1 MMEKKHKSGFVNI
14 VGNPNVGKSTLMN
27 RLVGER
33 ISIITSKA
41 QTTRHRIM
49 GIVNTDDMQIVYSDT
64 PGVLS
69 PHYKLQESMLNFSQ
83 SALSDADILL
93 YVTDVVETPDK
104 NPEFLERVSKETI
117 PVILLI
123 NKIDL
128 LQDQSQLEDLVEKWK
143 NRLPNAE
150 VIPVSAQHKFNL
162 DYLMRRIKEL
172 LPPSPPFFEKDALT
186 DKPARFFVTEII
198 REKILQIYDKE
209 ITSLEELLLFYKNMA
224 EKGNISLLELSRMQ
238 ALLLSL
244 KKEKNDAVNELVSK
258 RGNLKMLLNLPE
270 IEILLDET
278 MLSRLDLSS
287 LSLADLDSLLPSR
300 PDQRLAFSIL
310 EASKANLKLQRSLSA
325 PEFAIQG
332 IYDRAGN
339 FINNYFAVGLSFSVP
354 IFNRNQGNIK
364 SAKLEIEKSL
374 KEKEYTEN
382 KANSLCRRNYF
393 LQKSLHP
400 HDLSSPIFH
409 ESLYQSADDDLEKNF
424 NRLLEGVNENF
435 RKRNISMLEFV
446 DYYESYK
453 ETSLQLYETRKDVF
467 LAMENLNTVVGRN
480 IFNY

>member
-1 MMEKKHKSGFVNI
+1 MKEAEELFRTHNLLLVAEYYNVDMAQAQVVQAKLFDNPVITLEQNI
-14 VGNPNVGKSTLMN
+14 YN
-27 RLVGER
+27 RLNGKYFDLGKEGESGVQIEQAINLAGQRNKR
-33 ISIITSKA
+33 IRLEKIN
-41 QTTRHRIM
+41 H
-49 GIVNTDDMQIVYSDT
+49 
-64 PGVLS
+64 
-69 PHYKLQESMLNFSQ
+69 Q
-83 SALSDADILL
+83 SALLQFEEVARTLNSEL
-93 YVTDVVETPDK
+93 
-104 NPEFLERVSKETI
+104 KETC
-117 PVILLI
+117 
-123 NKIDL
+123 
-128 LQDQSQLEDLVEKWK
+128 VEMY
-143 NRLPNAE
+143 
-150 VIPVSAQHKFNL
+150 F
-162 DYLMRRIKEL
+162 
-172 LPPSPPFFEKDALT
+172 LT
-186 DKPARFFVTEII
+186 KSV
-198 REKILQIYDKE
+198 QIYDKE

-244 KKEKNDAVNELVSK
+244 RKEKNDAVNELVSK
-258 RGNLKMLLNLPE
+258 KGNLKMLLNLPVTQE

-278 MLSRLDLSS
+278 MLSRLELSG

-300 PDQRLAFSIL
+300 PDQRLAFSML
-310 EASKANLKLQRSLSA
+310 EASKANLKLQRSLAA

-382 KANSLCRRNYF
+382 RANS
-393 LQKSLHP
+393 
-400 HDLSSPIFH
+400 
-409 ESLYQSADDDLEKNF
+409 ELYVAYSRLEKAMELYKSADDDLEKNF
-424 NRLLEGVNENF
+424 NRLIEGVNENF

>member
-1 MMEKKHKSGFVNI
+1 MKEAEELFRTRNLLLVAEYYNVDMAQAQVVQAKLFDNPVITLEQNI
-14 VGNPNVGKSTLMN
+14 YN
-27 RLVGER
+27 RLNGKYFDLGKEGESGVQIEQAINLAGQRNKR
-33 ISIITSKA
+33 IRLEKIN
-41 QTTRHRIM
+41 H
-49 GIVNTDDMQIVYSDT
+49 
-64 PGVLS
+64 
-69 PHYKLQESMLNFSQ
+69 Q
-83 SALSDADILL
+83 SALLQFEEVARTLNSEL
-93 YVTDVVETPDK
+93 
-104 NPEFLERVSKETI
+104 KETC
-117 PVILLI
+117 
-123 NKIDL
+123 
-128 LQDQSQLEDLVEKWK
+128 VEMY
-143 NRLPNAE
+143 
-150 VIPVSAQHKFNL
+150 F
-162 DYLMRRIKEL
+162 
-172 LPPSPPFFEKDALT
+172 LT
-186 DKPARFFVTEII
+186 KSV
-198 REKILQIYDKE
+198 QIYDKE

-244 KKEKNDAVNELVSK
+244 RKEKNDAVNELVSK
-258 RGNLKMLLNLPE
+258 KGNLKMLLNLPVTQE

-278 MLSRLDLSS
+278 MLSRLDLSG

-300 PDQRLAFSIL
+300 PDQRLAFSML
-310 EASKANLKLQRSLSA
+310 EASKANLKLQRSLAA

-382 KANSLCRRNYF
+382 RANSELYVAYSR
-393 LQKSLHP
+393 LEKAM
-400 HDLSSPIFH
+400 
-409 ESLYQSADDDLEKNF
+409 ELYQSADDDLEKNF
-424 NRLLEGVNENF
+424 NRLIEGVNENF

>member
-1 MMEKKHKSGFVNI
+1 MEQNI
-14 VGNPNVGKSTLMN
+14 YN
-27 RLVGER
+27 RLNGKYFDLGKEGESGVQIEQAINLAGQRNKR
-33 ISIITSKA
+33 IRLEKIN
-41 QTTRHRIM
+41 H
-49 GIVNTDDMQIVYSDT
+49 
-64 PGVLS
+64 
-69 PHYKLQESMLNFSQ
+69 Q
-83 SALSDADILL
+83 SALLQFEEVARTLNSEL
-93 YVTDVVETPDK
+93 
-104 NPEFLERVSKETI
+104 KETC
-117 PVILLI
+117 
-123 NKIDL
+123 
-128 LQDQSQLEDLVEKWK
+128 VEMY
-143 NRLPNAE
+143 
-150 VIPVSAQHKFNL
+150 F
-162 DYLMRRIKEL
+162 
-172 LPPSPPFFEKDALT
+172 LT
-186 DKPARFFVTEII
+186 KSV
-198 REKILQIYDKE
+198 QIYDKE

-258 RGNLKMLLNLPE
+258 RGNLKMLLNLPVAQE

-382 KANSLCRRNYF
+382 KANSELYVAYSR
-393 LQKSLHP
+393 LEKAM
-400 HDLSSPIFH
+400 
-409 ESLYQSADDDLEKNF
+409 ELYQSADDDLEKNF

-467 LAMENLNTVVGRN
+467 LVMENLNTVVGRN

>member
-1 MMEKKHKSGFVNI
+1 MMRQITFTLFLIFSCSLWPQSNPLKLTMKEAEELFRTHNLLLVAEYYNVDMAQAQVVQAKLFDNPVITLEQNI
-14 VGNPNVGKSTLMN
+14 YN
-27 RLVGER
+27 RLNGKYFDLGKEGESGVQIEQAINLAGQRNKR
-33 ISIITSKA
+33 IRLEKIN
-41 QTTRHRIM
+41 H
-49 GIVNTDDMQIVYSDT
+49 
-64 PGVLS
+64 
-69 PHYKLQESMLNFSQ
+69 Q
-83 SALSDADILL
+83 SALLQFEEVARTLNSEL
-93 YVTDVVETPDK
+93 
-104 NPEFLERVSKETI
+104 KETC
-117 PVILLI
+117 
-123 NKIDL
+123 
-128 LQDQSQLEDLVEKWK
+128 VEMY
-143 NRLPNAE
+143 
-150 VIPVSAQHKFNL
+150 F
-162 DYLMRRIKEL
+162 
-172 LPPSPPFFEKDALT
+172 LT
-186 DKPARFFVTEII
+186 KSV
-198 REKILQIYDKE
+198 QIYDKE

-258 RGNLKMLLNLPE
+258 RGNLKMLLNLPVAQE

-382 KANSLCRRNYF
+382 KANSELYVAYSR
-393 LQKSLHP
+393 LEKAM
-400 HDLSSPIFH
+400 
-409 ESLYQSADDDLEKNF
+409 ELYQSADDDLEKNF
-424 NRLLEGVNENF
+424 NRLIEGVNENF

>member
-1 MMEKKHKSGFVNI
+1 MMRQITFTLFLIFSCSLWAQSNPLKLTMTEAEELFRTHNLLLVAEYYNVDMAQAQVVQAKLFDNPVITLEQNI
-14 VGNPNVGKSTLMN
+14 YN
-27 RLVGER
+27 RLNGKYFDFGKEGESGVQIEQAINLAGQRNKR
-33 ISIITSKA
+33 IRLEKIN
-41 QTTRHRIM
+41 H
-49 GIVNTDDMQIVYSDT
+49 
-64 PGVLS
+64 
-69 PHYKLQESMLNFSQ
+69 Q
-83 SALSDADILL
+83 SALLQFEEVARTLNSEL
-93 YVTDVVETPDK
+93 
-104 NPEFLERVSKETI
+104 KETC
-117 PVILLI
+117 
-123 NKIDL
+123 
-128 LQDQSQLEDLVEKWK
+128 VEMY
-143 NRLPNAE
+143 
-150 VIPVSAQHKFNL
+150 F
-162 DYLMRRIKEL
+162 
-172 LPPSPPFFEKDALT
+172 LT
-186 DKPARFFVTEII
+186 KSV
-198 REKILQIYDKE
+198 QIYDKE

-258 RGNLKMLLNLPE
+258 RGNLKMLLNLPVTQE

-278 MLSRLDLSS
+278 MLSRLELFS

-300 PDQRLAFSIL
+300 PDQRLAFSML
-310 EASKANLKLQRSLSA
+310 EASKANLKLQRSLAA

-382 KANSLCRRNYF
+382 RANSELYVAYSR
-393 LQKSLHP
+393 LEKAM
-400 HDLSSPIFH
+400 
-409 ESLYQSADDDLEKNF
+409 ELYQSADDDLEKNF
-424 NRLLEGVNENF
+424 NRLIEGVNENF

>member
-1 MMEKKHKSGFVNI
+1 MMRQITFTLFLIFSCSLWPQSNPLKLTMKEAEELFRTHNLLLVAEYYNVDMAQAQVVQAKLFDNPVITLEQNI
-14 VGNPNVGKSTLMN
+14 YN
-27 RLVGER
+27 RLNGKYFDFGKEGESGVQIEQAINLAGQRNKR
-33 ISIITSKA
+33 IRLEKIN
-41 QTTRHRIM
+41 H
-49 GIVNTDDMQIVYSDT
+49 
-64 PGVLS
+64 
-69 PHYKLQESMLNFSQ
+69 Q
-83 SALSDADILL
+83 SALLQFEEVARTLNSEL
-93 YVTDVVETPDK
+93 
-104 NPEFLERVSKETI
+104 KETC
-117 PVILLI
+117 
-123 NKIDL
+123 
-128 LQDQSQLEDLVEKWK
+128 VEMY
-143 NRLPNAE
+143 
-150 VIPVSAQHKFNL
+150 F
-162 DYLMRRIKEL
+162 
-172 LPPSPPFFEKDALT
+172 LT
-186 DKPARFFVTEII
+186 KSV
-198 REKILQIYDKE
+198 QIYDKE

-258 RGNLKMLLNLPE
+258 RGNLKMLLNLPVAQE

-382 KANSLCRRNYF
+382 KANSELYVAYSR
-393 LQKSLHP
+393 LEKAM
-400 HDLSSPIFH
+400 
-409 ESLYQSADDDLEKNF
+409 ELYQSADDDLEKNF

>member
-1 MMEKKHKSGFVNI
+1 MKEAEELFRTHNLLLVAEYYNVDMAQAQVVQAKLFDNPIITLEQNI
-14 VGNPNVGKSTLMN
+14 YN
-27 RLVGER
+27 RLNGKYFDLGKEGESGVQIEQAINLAGQRNKR
-33 ISIITSKA
+33 IRLEKIN
-41 QTTRHRIM
+41 H
-49 GIVNTDDMQIVYSDT
+49 
-64 PGVLS
+64 
-69 PHYKLQESMLNFSQ
+69 Q
-83 SALSDADILL
+83 SALLQFEEVARTLNSEL
-93 YVTDVVETPDK
+93 
-104 NPEFLERVSKETI
+104 KETC
-117 PVILLI
+117 
-123 NKIDL
+123 
-128 LQDQSQLEDLVEKWK
+128 VEMY
-143 NRLPNAE
+143 
-150 VIPVSAQHKFNL
+150 F
-162 DYLMRRIKEL
+162 
-172 LPPSPPFFEKDALT
+172 LT
-186 DKPARFFVTEII
+186 KSV
-198 REKILQIYDKE
+198 QIYDKE

-258 RGNLKMLLNLPE
+258 RGNLKMLLNLPVAQE

-382 KANSLCRRNYF
+382 KANSELYVAYSR
-393 LQKSLHP
+393 LEKAM
-400 HDLSSPIFH
+400 
-409 ESLYQSADDDLEKNF
+409 ELYQSADDDLEKNF

-467 LAMENLNTVVGRN
+467 LVMENLNTVVGRN

>member
-1 MMEKKHKSGFVNI
+1 MMRQDYIYSFSYFLMQPVGAIESVKVDDEGGGGTFPYPQSFTGCRILQCRHGTGTSVQAKLFDNPVITLEQNI
-14 VGNPNVGKSTLMN
+14 YN
-27 RLVGER
+27 RLNGKYFDFGKEGESGVQIEQAINLAGQRNKR
-33 ISIITSKA
+33 IRLEKIN
-41 QTTRHRIM
+41 H
-49 GIVNTDDMQIVYSDT
+49 
-64 PGVLS
+64 
-69 PHYKLQESMLNFSQ
+69 Q
-83 SALSDADILL
+83 SALLQFEEVARTLNSEL
-93 YVTDVVETPDK
+93 
-104 NPEFLERVSKETI
+104 KETC
-117 PVILLI
+117 
-123 NKIDL
+123 
-128 LQDQSQLEDLVEKWK
+128 VEMY
-143 NRLPNAE
+143 
-150 VIPVSAQHKFNL
+150 F
-162 DYLMRRIKEL
+162 
-172 LPPSPPFFEKDALT
+172 LT
-186 DKPARFFVTEII
+186 KSV
-198 REKILQIYDKE
+198 QIYDKE

-258 RGNLKMLLNLPE
+258 RGNLKMLLNLPVAQE

-278 MLSRLDLSS
+278 ILSRLDLSG

-382 KANSLCRRNYF
+382 KANSELYVAYSR
-393 LQKSLHP
+393 LEKAM
-400 HDLSSPIFH
+400 
-409 ESLYQSADDDLEKNF
+409 ELYQSADDDLEKNF

>member
-1 MMEKKHKSGFVNI
+1 MMRQITFTLFLIFSCSLWPQSNPLKLTMKEAEELFRTHNLLLVAEYYNVDMAQAQVVQAKLFDNPIITLEQNI
-14 VGNPNVGKSTLMN
+14 YN
-27 RLVGER
+27 RLNGKYFDLGKEGESGVQIEQAINLAGQRNKR
-33 ISIITSKA
+33 IRLEKIN
-41 QTTRHRIM
+41 H
-49 GIVNTDDMQIVYSDT
+49 
-64 PGVLS
+64 
-69 PHYKLQESMLNFSQ
+69 Q
-83 SALSDADILL
+83 SALLQFEEVARTLNSEL
-93 YVTDVVETPDK
+93 
-104 NPEFLERVSKETI
+104 KETC
-117 PVILLI
+117 
-123 NKIDL
+123 
-128 LQDQSQLEDLVEKWK
+128 VEMY
-143 NRLPNAE
+143 
-150 VIPVSAQHKFNL
+150 F
-162 DYLMRRIKEL
+162 
-172 LPPSPPFFEKDALT
+172 LT
-186 DKPARFFVTEII
+186 KSV
-198 REKILQIYDKE
+198 QIYDKE

-244 KKEKNDAVNELVSK
+244 KKEKNDAVNELASK
-258 RGNLKMLLNLPE
+258 RGNLKMLLNLPVAQE

-382 KANSLCRRNYF
+382 KANSELYVAYSR
-393 LQKSLHP
+393 LEKAM
-400 HDLSSPIFH
+400 
-409 ESLYQSADDDLEKNF
+409 ELYQSADDDLEKNF

>member
-1 MMEKKHKSGFVNI
+1 MQVVTICIKNQQNKLLIQKRSPLKGGKYGITSGHTLEQNI
-14 VGNPNVGKSTLMN
+14 YN
-27 RLVGER
+27 RLNGKYFDLGKEGESGVQIEQAINLAGQRNKR
-33 ISIITSKA
+33 IRLEKIN
-41 QTTRHRIM
+41 H
-49 GIVNTDDMQIVYSDT
+49 
-64 PGVLS
+64 
-69 PHYKLQESMLNFSQ
+69 Q
-83 SALSDADILL
+83 SALLQFEEVARTLNSEL
-93 YVTDVVETPDK
+93 
-104 NPEFLERVSKETI
+104 KETC
-117 PVILLI
+117 
-123 NKIDL
+123 
-128 LQDQSQLEDLVEKWK
+128 VEMY
-143 NRLPNAE
+143 
-150 VIPVSAQHKFNL
+150 F
-162 DYLMRRIKEL
+162 
-172 LPPSPPFFEKDALT
+172 LT
-186 DKPARFFVTEII
+186 KSV
-198 REKILQIYDKE
+198 QIYDKE

-258 RGNLKMLLNLPE
+258 RGNLKMLLNLPVTQE

-278 MLSRLDLSS
+278 MLSRLELSS

-382 KANSLCRRNYF
+382 RANSELYVAYSRLERAM
-393 LQKSLHP
+393 
-400 HDLSSPIFH
+400 
-409 ESLYQSADDDLEKNF
+409 ELYQSADDDLEKNF
-424 NRLLEGVNENF
+424 NRLIEGVNENF

>member
-1 MMEKKHKSGFVNI
+1 MMRQITFTLFLIFSCSLWPQSNPLKLTMKEAEELFRTHNLLLVAEYYNVDMAQAQVVQAKLFDNPIITLEQNI
-14 VGNPNVGKSTLMN
+14 YN
-27 RLVGER
+27 RLNGKYFDLGKEGESGVQIEQAINLAGQRNKR
-33 ISIITSKA
+33 IRLEKIN
-41 QTTRHRIM
+41 H
-49 GIVNTDDMQIVYSDT
+49 
-64 PGVLS
+64 
-69 PHYKLQESMLNFSQ
+69 Q
-83 SALSDADILL
+83 SALLQFEEVARTLNSEL
-93 YVTDVVETPDK
+93 
-104 NPEFLERVSKETI
+104 KETC
-117 PVILLI
+117 
-123 NKIDL
+123 
-128 LQDQSQLEDLVEKWK
+128 VEMY
-143 NRLPNAE
+143 
-150 VIPVSAQHKFNL
+150 F
-162 DYLMRRIKEL
+162 
-172 LPPSPPFFEKDALT
+172 LT
-186 DKPARFFVTEII
+186 KSV
-198 REKILQIYDKE
+198 QIYDKE

-258 RGNLKMLLNLPE
+258 RGNLKMLLNLPVAQE

-287 LSLADLDSLLPSR
+287 LSLADLDSMLPSR

-382 KANSLCRRNYF
+382 KANSELYVAYSR
-393 LQKSLHP
+393 LEKAM
-400 HDLSSPIFH
+400 
-409 ESLYQSADDDLEKNF
+409 ELYQSADDDLEKNF

>member
-1 MMEKKHKSGFVNI
+1 MMRQITFTLFLIFSCSLWAQSNPLKLTMKEAEELFRTHNLLLVAEYYNVDMAQAQVVQAKLFDNPVITLEQNI
-14 VGNPNVGKSTLMN
+14 YN
-27 RLVGER
+27 RLNGKYFDFGKEGESGVQIEQAINLAGQRNKR
-33 ISIITSKA
+33 IRLEKIN
-41 QTTRHRIM
+41 H
-49 GIVNTDDMQIVYSDT
+49 
-64 PGVLS
+64 
-69 PHYKLQESMLNFSQ
+69 Q
-83 SALSDADILL
+83 SALLQFEEVARTLNSEL
-93 YVTDVVETPDK
+93 
-104 NPEFLERVSKETI
+104 KETC
-117 PVILLI
+117 
-123 NKIDL
+123 
-128 LQDQSQLEDLVEKWK
+128 VEMY
-143 NRLPNAE
+143 
-150 VIPVSAQHKFNL
+150 F
-162 DYLMRRIKEL
+162 
-172 LPPSPPFFEKDALT
+172 LT
-186 DKPARFFVTEII
+186 KSV
-198 REKILQIYDKE
+198 QIYDKE

-258 RGNLKMLLNLPE
+258 RGNLKMLLNLPVTQE

-278 MLSRLDLSS
+278 MLSRLEL
-287 LSLADLDSLLPSR
+287 
-300 PDQRLAFSIL
+300 F
-310 EASKANLKLQRSLSA
+310 
-325 PEFAIQG
+325 IQG

-382 KANSLCRRNYF
+382 RANSELYVAYSR
-393 LQKSLHP
+393 LEKAM
-400 HDLSSPIFH
+400 
-409 ESLYQSADDDLEKNF
+409 ELYQSADDDLEKNF
-424 NRLLEGVNENF
+424 NRLIEGVNENF

>member
-1 MMEKKHKSGFVNI
+1 MMRQITFTLFLIFSYSLWAQSNPLKLTMKEAEELFRTHNLLLVAEYYNVDMAQAQVVQAKLFDNPIITLEQNI
-14 VGNPNVGKSTLMN
+14 YN
-27 RLVGER
+27 RLNGKYFDLGKEGESGVQIEQAINLAGQRNKR
-33 ISIITSKA
+33 IRLEKIN
-41 QTTRHRIM
+41 H
-49 GIVNTDDMQIVYSDT
+49 
-64 PGVLS
+64 
-69 PHYKLQESMLNFSQ
+69 Q
-83 SALSDADILL
+83 SALLQFEEVARTLNSEL
-93 YVTDVVETPDK
+93 
-104 NPEFLERVSKETI
+104 KETC
-117 PVILLI
+117 
-123 NKIDL
+123 
-128 LQDQSQLEDLVEKWK
+128 VEMY
-143 NRLPNAE
+143 
-150 VIPVSAQHKFNL
+150 F
-162 DYLMRRIKEL
+162 
-172 LPPSPPFFEKDALT
+172 LT
-186 DKPARFFVTEII
+186 KSV
-198 REKILQIYDKE
+198 QIYDKE

-258 RGNLKMLLNLPE
+258 RGNLKMLLNLPVAQE

-382 KANSLCRRNYF
+382 KANSELYVAYSR
-393 LQKSLHP
+393 LEKAM
-400 HDLSSPIFH
+400 
-409 ESLYQSADDDLEKNF
+409 ELYQSADDDLEKNF

>member
-1 MMEKKHKSGFVNI
+1 MKEAEELFRTHNLLLVAEYYNVDMAQAQVVQAKLFDNPVITLEQNI
-14 VGNPNVGKSTLMN
+14 YN
-27 RLVGER
+27 RLNGKYFDLGKEGESGVQIEQAINLAGQRNKR
-33 ISIITSKA
+33 IRLEKIN
-41 QTTRHRIM
+41 H
-49 GIVNTDDMQIVYSDT
+49 
-64 PGVLS
+64 
-69 PHYKLQESMLNFSQ
+69 Q
-83 SALSDADILL
+83 SALLQFEEVARTLNSEL
-93 YVTDVVETPDK
+93 
-104 NPEFLERVSKETI
+104 KETC
-117 PVILLI
+117 
-123 NKIDL
+123 
-128 LQDQSQLEDLVEKWK
+128 VEMY
-143 NRLPNAE
+143 
-150 VIPVSAQHKFNL
+150 F
-162 DYLMRRIKEL
+162 
-172 LPPSPPFFEKDALT
+172 LT
-186 DKPARFFVTEII
+186 KSV
-198 REKILQIYDKE
+198 QIYDKE

-224 EKGNISLLELSRMQ
+224 KKGNISLLELSRMQ

-258 RGNLKMLLNLPE
+258 RGNLKMLLNLPVTQE

-287 LSLADLDSLLPSR
+287 LSLANLDSLLPSR

-382 KANSLCRRNYF
+382 RANSELYVAYSR
-393 LQKSLHP
+393 LEKAM
-400 HDLSSPIFH
+400 
-409 ESLYQSADDDLEKNF
+409 ELYQSADDDLEKNF

>member
-1 MMEKKHKSGFVNI
+1 MMRQITFTLFLIFSCSLWPQSNPLKLTMKEAEELFRTHNLLLVAEYYNVDMAQAQVVQAKLFDNPIITLEQNI
-14 VGNPNVGKSTLMN
+14 YN
-27 RLVGER
+27 RLNGKYFDLGKEGESGVQIEQAINLAGQRNKR
-33 ISIITSKA
+33 IRLEKIN
-41 QTTRHRIM
+41 H
-49 GIVNTDDMQIVYSDT
+49 
-64 PGVLS
+64 
-69 PHYKLQESMLNFSQ
+69 Q
-83 SALSDADILL
+83 SALLQFEEVARTLNSEL
-93 YVTDVVETPDK
+93 
-104 NPEFLERVSKETI
+104 KETC
-117 PVILLI
+117 
-123 NKIDL
+123 
-128 LQDQSQLEDLVEKWK
+128 VEMY
-143 NRLPNAE
+143 
-150 VIPVSAQHKFNL
+150 F
-162 DYLMRRIKEL
+162 
-172 LPPSPPFFEKDALT
+172 LT
-186 DKPARFFVTEII
+186 KSV
-198 REKILQIYDKE
+198 QIYDKE

-258 RGNLKMLLNLPE
+258 RGNLKMLLNLPVAQE

-382 KANSLCRRNYF
+382 KANSELYVAYSR
-393 LQKSLHP
+393 LEKAM
-400 HDLSSPIFH
+400 
-409 ESLYQSADDDLEKNF
+409 ELYQSADDDLEKNF

>member
-1 MMEKKHKSGFVNI
+1 MKEAEELFRTHNLLLVAEYYNVDMAQAQVVQAKLFDNPVITLEQNI
-14 VGNPNVGKSTLMN
+14 YN
-27 RLVGER
+27 RLNGKYFDLGKEGESGVQIEQAINLAGQRNKR
-33 ISIITSKA
+33 IRLEKIN
-41 QTTRHRIM
+41 H
-49 GIVNTDDMQIVYSDT
+49 
-64 PGVLS
+64 
-69 PHYKLQESMLNFSQ
+69 Q
-83 SALSDADILL
+83 SALLQFEEVARTLNSEL
-93 YVTDVVETPDK
+93 
-104 NPEFLERVSKETI
+104 KETC
-117 PVILLI
+117 
-123 NKIDL
+123 
-128 LQDQSQLEDLVEKWK
+128 VEMY
-143 NRLPNAE
+143 
-150 VIPVSAQHKFNL
+150 F
-162 DYLMRRIKEL
+162 
-172 LPPSPPFFEKDALT
+172 LT
-186 DKPARFFVTEII
+186 KSV
-198 REKILQIYDKE
+198 QIYDKE
-209 ITSLEELLLFYKNMA
+209 ITSLEELLLFYKNMT

-258 RGNLKMLLNLPE
+258 RGNLKMLLNLPVTQE

-278 MLSRLDLSS
+278 MLSRLELSG

-300 PDQRLAFSIL
+300 PDQRLAFSML
-310 EASKANLKLQRSLSA
+310 EASKANLKLQRSLAA

-339 FINNYFAVGLSFSVP
+339 FINNYFAIGLSFSVP

-382 KANSLCRRNYF
+382 RANSELYVAYSR
-393 LQKSLHP
+393 LEKAM
-400 HDLSSPIFH
+400 
-409 ESLYQSADDDLEKNF
+409 ELYQSADDDLEKNF
-424 NRLLEGVNENF
+424 NRLIEGVNENF

>member
-1 MMEKKHKSGFVNI
+1 MKEAEELFRTHNLLLVAEYYNVDMAQAQVVQAKLFDNPVITLEQNI
-14 VGNPNVGKSTLMN
+14 YN
-27 RLVGER
+27 RLNGKYFDLGKEGESGVQIEQAINLAGQRNKR
-33 ISIITSKA
+33 IRLEKIN
-41 QTTRHRIM
+41 H
-49 GIVNTDDMQIVYSDT
+49 
-64 PGVLS
+64 
-69 PHYKLQESMLNFSQ
+69 Q
-83 SALSDADILL
+83 SALLQFEEVARTLNSEL
-93 YVTDVVETPDK
+93 
-104 NPEFLERVSKETI
+104 KETC
-117 PVILLI
+117 
-123 NKIDL
+123 
-128 LQDQSQLEDLVEKWK
+128 VEMY
-143 NRLPNAE
+143 
-150 VIPVSAQHKFNL
+150 F
-162 DYLMRRIKEL
+162 
-172 LPPSPPFFEKDALT
+172 LT
-186 DKPARFFVTEII
+186 KSV
-198 REKILQIYDKE
+198 QIYDKE

-258 RGNLKMLLNLPE
+258 RGNLKMLLNLPVTQE

-278 MLSRLDLSS
+278 MLSRLELSS

-382 KANSLCRRNYF
+382 RANSELYVAYSRLERAM
-393 LQKSLHP
+393 
-400 HDLSSPIFH
+400 
-409 ESLYQSADDDLEKNF
+409 ELYQSADDDLEKNF
-424 NRLLEGVNENF
+424 NRLIEGVNENF

>member
-1 MMEKKHKSGFVNI
+1 MKEAEELFRTHNLLLVAEYYNVDMAQAQVVQAKLFDNPVITLEQNI
-14 VGNPNVGKSTLMN
+14 YN
-27 RLVGER
+27 RLNGKYFDLGKEGESGVQIEQAINLAGQRNKR
-33 ISIITSKA
+33 IRLEKIN
-41 QTTRHRIM
+41 H
-49 GIVNTDDMQIVYSDT
+49 
-64 PGVLS
+64 
-69 PHYKLQESMLNFSQ
+69 Q
-83 SALSDADILL
+83 SALLQFEEVARTLNSEL
-93 YVTDVVETPDK
+93 
-104 NPEFLERVSKETI
+104 KETC
-117 PVILLI
+117 
-123 NKIDL
+123 
-128 LQDQSQLEDLVEKWK
+128 VEMY
-143 NRLPNAE
+143 
-150 VIPVSAQHKFNL
+150 F
-162 DYLMRRIKEL
+162 
-172 LPPSPPFFEKDALT
+172 LT
-186 DKPARFFVTEII
+186 KSV
-198 REKILQIYDKE
+198 QIYDKE

-244 KKEKNDAVNELVSK
+244 RKEKNDAVNELVSK
-258 RGNLKMLLNLPE
+258 RGNLKMLLNLPVTQE

-278 MLSRLDLSS
+278 MLSRLELSG

-300 PDQRLAFSIL
+300 PDQRLAFSML
-310 EASKANLKLQRSLSA
+310 EASKANLKLQRSLAA

-382 KANSLCRRNYF
+382 RANSELYVAYSR
-393 LQKSLHP
+393 LEKAM
-400 HDLSSPIFH
+400 
-409 ESLYQSADDDLEKNF
+409 ELYQSADDDLEKNF
-424 NRLLEGVNENF
+424 NRLIEGVNENF

>member
-1 MMEKKHKSGFVNI
+1 MMRQITFTLFLIVSCSLWAQSNPLKLMMKEAEELFRTRNLLLVAEYYNVDMAQAQVVQAKLFDNPVITLEQNI
-14 VGNPNVGKSTLMN
+14 YN
-27 RLVGER
+27 RLNGKYFDLGKEGESGVQIEQAINLAGQRNKR
-33 ISIITSKA
+33 IRLEKIN
-41 QTTRHRIM
+41 H
-49 GIVNTDDMQIVYSDT
+49 
-64 PGVLS
+64 
-69 PHYKLQESMLNFSQ
+69 Q
-83 SALSDADILL
+83 SALLQFEEVARTLNSEL
-93 YVTDVVETPDK
+93 
-104 NPEFLERVSKETI
+104 KETC
-117 PVILLI
+117 
-123 NKIDL
+123 
-128 LQDQSQLEDLVEKWK
+128 VEMY
-143 NRLPNAE
+143 
-150 VIPVSAQHKFNL
+150 F
-162 DYLMRRIKEL
+162 
-172 LPPSPPFFEKDALT
+172 LT
-186 DKPARFFVTEII
+186 KSV
-198 REKILQIYDKE
+198 QIYDKE

-244 KKEKNDAVNELVSK
+244 RKEKNDAVNELVSK
-258 RGNLKMLLNLPE
+258 KGNLKMLLNLPVTQE

-278 MLSRLDLSS
+278 MLSRLDLSG

-300 PDQRLAFSIL
+300 PDQRLAFSML
-310 EASKANLKLQRSLSA
+310 EASKANLKLQRSLAA

-382 KANSLCRRNYF
+382 RANSELYVAYSR
-393 LQKSLHP
+393 LEKAM
-400 HDLSSPIFH
+400 
-409 ESLYQSADDDLEKNF
+409 ELYQSADDDLEKNF
-424 NRLLEGVNENF
+424 NRLIEGVNENF

>member
-1 MMEKKHKSGFVNI
+1 MMRQITFTLFLIFSCSLSAQSNPLKLTMKEAEEFFRTHNLLLVAEYYNVDMAQAQVVQAKLFDNPVITLEQNI
-14 VGNPNVGKSTLMN
+14 YN
-27 RLVGER
+27 RLNGKYFDLGKEGESGVQIEQAINLAGQRNKR
-33 ISIITSKA
+33 IRLEKIN
-41 QTTRHRIM
+41 H
-49 GIVNTDDMQIVYSDT
+49 
-64 PGVLS
+64 
-69 PHYKLQESMLNFSQ
+69 Q
-83 SALSDADILL
+83 SALLQFEEVARTLNSEL
-93 YVTDVVETPDK
+93 
-104 NPEFLERVSKETI
+104 KETC
-117 PVILLI
+117 
-123 NKIDL
+123 
-128 LQDQSQLEDLVEKWK
+128 VEMY
-143 NRLPNAE
+143 
-150 VIPVSAQHKFNL
+150 F
-162 DYLMRRIKEL
+162 
-172 LPPSPPFFEKDALT
+172 LT
-186 DKPARFFVTEII
+186 KSV
-198 REKILQIYDKE
+198 QIYDKE

-244 KKEKNDAVNELVSK
+244 RKEKNDAVNELVSK
-258 RGNLKMLLNLPE
+258 KGNLKMLLNLPVTQE

-278 MLSRLDLSS
+278 MLSRLELSG

-300 PDQRLAFSIL
+300 PDQRLAFSML
-310 EASKANLKLQRSLSA
+310 EASKANLKLQRSLTA

-382 KANSLCRRNYF
+382 RANS
-393 LQKSLHP
+393 
-400 HDLSSPIFH
+400 
-409 ESLYQSADDDLEKNF
+409 ELYVAYSRLEKAMELYKSADDDLEKNF
-424 NRLLEGVNENF
+424 NRLIEGVNENF

>member
-1 MMEKKHKSGFVNI
+1 MMRQITFTLFLIFSCSLSAQSNPLKLTMKEAEELFRTRNLLLVAEYYNVDMAQAQVVQAKLFDNPVITLEQNI
-14 VGNPNVGKSTLMN
+14 YN
-27 RLVGER
+27 RLNGKYFDLGKEGESGVQIEQAINLAGQRNKR
-33 ISIITSKA
+33 IRLEKIN
-41 QTTRHRIM
+41 H
-49 GIVNTDDMQIVYSDT
+49 
-64 PGVLS
+64 
-69 PHYKLQESMLNFSQ
+69 Q
-83 SALSDADILL
+83 SALLQFEEVARTLNSEL
-93 YVTDVVETPDK
+93 
-104 NPEFLERVSKETI
+104 KETC
-117 PVILLI
+117 
-123 NKIDL
+123 
-128 LQDQSQLEDLVEKWK
+128 VEMY
-143 NRLPNAE
+143 
-150 VIPVSAQHKFNL
+150 F
-162 DYLMRRIKEL
+162 
-172 LPPSPPFFEKDALT
+172 LT
-186 DKPARFFVTEII
+186 KSV
-198 REKILQIYDKE
+198 QIYDKE

-244 KKEKNDAVNELVSK
+244 RKEKNDAVNELVSK
-258 RGNLKMLLNLPE
+258 KGNLKMLLNLPVTQE

-278 MLSRLDLSS
+278 MLSRLDLSG

-300 PDQRLAFSIL
+300 PDQRLAFSML
-310 EASKANLKLQRSLSA
+310 EASKANLKLQRSLAA

-382 KANSLCRRNYF
+382 RANSELYVAYSR
-393 LQKSLHP
+393 LEKAM
-400 HDLSSPIFH
+400 
-409 ESLYQSADDDLEKNF
+409 ELYQSADDDLEKNF
-424 NRLLEGVNENF
+424 NRLIEGVNENF

>member
-1 MMEKKHKSGFVNI
+1 MMRQITFTLFLIFSCSLSAQSNPLKLTMKEAEEFFRTHNLLLVAEYYNVDMAQAQVVQAKLFDNPVITLEQNI
-14 VGNPNVGKSTLMN
+14 YN
-27 RLVGER
+27 RLNGKYFDLGKEGESGVQIEQAINLAGQRNKR
-33 ISIITSKA
+33 IRLEKIN
-41 QTTRHRIM
+41 H
-49 GIVNTDDMQIVYSDT
+49 
-64 PGVLS
+64 
-69 PHYKLQESMLNFSQ
+69 Q
-83 SALSDADILL
+83 SALLQFEEVARTLNSEL
-93 YVTDVVETPDK
+93 
-104 NPEFLERVSKETI
+104 KETC
-117 PVILLI
+117 
-123 NKIDL
+123 
-128 LQDQSQLEDLVEKWK
+128 VEMY
-143 NRLPNAE
+143 
-150 VIPVSAQHKFNL
+150 F
-162 DYLMRRIKEL
+162 
-172 LPPSPPFFEKDALT
+172 LT
-186 DKPARFFVTEII
+186 KSV
-198 REKILQIYDKE
+198 QIYDKE

-244 KKEKNDAVNELVSK
+244 RKEKNDAVNELVSK
-258 RGNLKMLLNLPE
+258 KGNLKMLLNLPVTQE

-278 MLSRLDLSS
+278 MLSRLELSG

-300 PDQRLAFSIL
+300 PDQRLAFSML
-310 EASKANLKLQRSLSA
+310 EASKANLKLQRSLAA

-382 KANSLCRRNYF
+382 RANS
-393 LQKSLHP
+393 
-400 HDLSSPIFH
+400 
-409 ESLYQSADDDLEKNF
+409 ELYVAYSRLEKAMELYKSADDDLEKNF
-424 NRLLEGVNENF
+424 NRLIEGVNENF

>member
-1 MMEKKHKSGFVNI
+1 MRQITFTLFLIFSCSLWPQSNPLKLTMKEAEELFRTHNLLLVAEYYNVDMAQAQVVQAKLFDNPIITLEQNI
-14 VGNPNVGKSTLMN
+14 YN
-27 RLVGER
+27 RLNGKYFDLGKEGESGVQIEQAINLAGQRNKR
-33 ISIITSKA
+33 IRLEKIN
-41 QTTRHRIM
+41 H
-49 GIVNTDDMQIVYSDT
+49 
-64 PGVLS
+64 
-69 PHYKLQESMLNFSQ
+69 Q
-83 SALSDADILL
+83 SALLQFEEVARTLNSEL
-93 YVTDVVETPDK
+93 
-104 NPEFLERVSKETI
+104 KETC
-117 PVILLI
+117 
-123 NKIDL
+123 
-128 LQDQSQLEDLVEKWK
+128 VEMY
-143 NRLPNAE
+143 
-150 VIPVSAQHKFNL
+150 F
-162 DYLMRRIKEL
+162 
-172 LPPSPPFFEKDALT
+172 LT
-186 DKPARFFVTEII
+186 KSV
-198 REKILQIYDKE
+198 QIYDKE

-258 RGNLKMLLNLPE
+258 RGNLKMLLNLPVAQE

-382 KANSLCRRNYF
+382 KANSELYVAYSR
-393 LQKSLHP
+393 LEKAM
-400 HDLSSPIFH
+400 
-409 ESLYQSADDDLEKNF
+409 ELYQSADDDLEKNF

>member
-1 MMEKKHKSGFVNI
+1 MMRQITFTLFLIFSCSLWAQSNPLKLTMKEAEELFRTHNLLLVAEYYNVDMAQAQVVQAKLFDNPVITLEQNI
-14 VGNPNVGKSTLMN
+14 YN
-27 RLVGER
+27 RLNGKYFDFGKEGESGVQIEQAINLAGQRNKR
-33 ISIITSKA
+33 IRLEKIN
-41 QTTRHRIM
+41 H
-49 GIVNTDDMQIVYSDT
+49 
-64 PGVLS
+64 
-69 PHYKLQESMLNFSQ
+69 Q
-83 SALSDADILL
+83 SALLQFEEVARTLNSEL
-93 YVTDVVETPDK
+93 
-104 NPEFLERVSKETI
+104 KETC
-117 PVILLI
+117 
-123 NKIDL
+123 
-128 LQDQSQLEDLVEKWK
+128 VEMY
-143 NRLPNAE
+143 
-150 VIPVSAQHKFNL
+150 F
-162 DYLMRRIKEL
+162 
-172 LPPSPPFFEKDALT
+172 LT
-186 DKPARFFVTEII
+186 KSV
-198 REKILQIYDKE
+198 QIYDKE
-209 ITSLEELLLFYKNMA
+209 ITSLEERI
-224 EKGNISLLELSRMQ
+224 ISLLELSRMQ

-258 RGNLKMLLNLPE
+258 RGNLKMLLNLPVTQE

-278 MLSRLDLSS
+278 MLSRLELFS

-300 PDQRLAFSIL
+300 PDQRLAFSML
-310 EASKANLKLQRSLSA
+310 EASKANLKLQRSLAA

-382 KANSLCRRNYF
+382 RANSELYVAYSR
-393 LQKSLHP
+393 LEKAM
-400 HDLSSPIFH
+400 
-409 ESLYQSADDDLEKNF
+409 ELYQSADDDLEKNF
-424 NRLLEGVNENF
+424 NRLIEGVNENF

>member
-1 MMEKKHKSGFVNI
+1 MKEAEELFRTHNLLLVAEYYNVDMAQAQVVQAKLFDNPVITLEQNI
-14 VGNPNVGKSTLMN
+14 YN
-27 RLVGER
+27 RLNGKYFDLGKEGESGVQIEQAINLAGQRNKR
-33 ISIITSKA
+33 IRLEKIN
-41 QTTRHRIM
+41 H
-49 GIVNTDDMQIVYSDT
+49 
-64 PGVLS
+64 
-69 PHYKLQESMLNFSQ
+69 Q
-83 SALSDADILL
+83 SALLQFEEVARTLNSEL
-93 YVTDVVETPDK
+93 
-104 NPEFLERVSKETI
+104 KETC
-117 PVILLI
+117 
-123 NKIDL
+123 
-128 LQDQSQLEDLVEKWK
+128 VEMY
-143 NRLPNAE
+143 
-150 VIPVSAQHKFNL
+150 F
-162 DYLMRRIKEL
+162 
-172 LPPSPPFFEKDALT
+172 LT
-186 DKPARFFVTEII
+186 TSV
-198 REKILQIYDKE
+198 QIYDKE

-224 EKGNISLLELSRMQ
+224 KKGNISLLELSRMQ

-258 RGNLKMLLNLPE
+258 RGNLKMLLNLPVTQE

-287 LSLADLDSLLPSR
+287 LSLANLDSLLPSR

-382 KANSLCRRNYF
+382 RANSELYVAYSR
-393 LQKSLHP
+393 LEKAM
-400 HDLSSPIFH
+400 
-409 ESLYQSADDDLEKNF
+409 ELYQSADDDLEKNF

>member
-1 MMEKKHKSGFVNI
+1 MKEAEELFRTHNLLLVVEYYNVDMAQAQVVQAKLFDNPVITLEQNI
-14 VGNPNVGKSTLMN
+14 YN
-27 RLVGER
+27 RLNGKYFDLGKEGESGVQIEQAINLAGQRNKR
-33 ISIITSKA
+33 IRLEKIN
-41 QTTRHRIM
+41 H
-49 GIVNTDDMQIVYSDT
+49 
-64 PGVLS
+64 
-69 PHYKLQESMLNFSQ
+69 Q
-83 SALSDADILL
+83 SALLQFEEVARTLNSEL
-93 YVTDVVETPDK
+93 
-104 NPEFLERVSKETI
+104 KETC
-117 PVILLI
+117 
-123 NKIDL
+123 
-128 LQDQSQLEDLVEKWK
+128 VEMY
-143 NRLPNAE
+143 
-150 VIPVSAQHKFNL
+150 F
-162 DYLMRRIKEL
+162 
-172 LPPSPPFFEKDALT
+172 LT
-186 DKPARFFVTEII
+186 KSV
-198 REKILQIYDKE
+198 QIYDKE

-258 RGNLKMLLNLPE
+258 RGNLKMLLNLPVAQE

-310 EASKANLKLQRSLSA
+310 EASKANLKLQRSLAA

-382 KANSLCRRNYF
+382 RANSELYVAYSR
-393 LQKSLHP
+393 LEKAM
-400 HDLSSPIFH
+400 
-409 ESLYQSADDDLEKNF
+409 ELYQSADDDLEKNF
-424 NRLLEGVNENF
+424 NRLIEGVNENF
-435 RKRNISMLEFV
+435 RKRNISMLELV

>member
-1 MMEKKHKSGFVNI
+1 MKEAEELFRTHNLLLVAEYYNVDMAQAQVVQAKLFDNPVITLEQNI
-14 VGNPNVGKSTLMN
+14 YN
-27 RLVGER
+27 RLNGKYFDFGKEGESGVQIEQAINLAGQRNKR
-33 ISIITSKA
+33 IRLEKIN
-41 QTTRHRIM
+41 H
-49 GIVNTDDMQIVYSDT
+49 
-64 PGVLS
+64 
-69 PHYKLQESMLNFSQ
+69 Q
-83 SALSDADILL
+83 SALLQFEEVARTLNSEL
-93 YVTDVVETPDK
+93 
-104 NPEFLERVSKETI
+104 KETC
-117 PVILLI
+117 
-123 NKIDL
+123 
-128 LQDQSQLEDLVEKWK
+128 VEMY
-143 NRLPNAE
+143 
-150 VIPVSAQHKFNL
+150 F
-162 DYLMRRIKEL
+162 
-172 LPPSPPFFEKDALT
+172 LT
-186 DKPARFFVTEII
+186 KSV
-198 REKILQIYDKE
+198 QIYDKE

-258 RGNLKMLLNLPE
+258 RGNLKMLLNLPVTQE

-278 MLSRLDLSS
+278 MLSRLELFS

-300 PDQRLAFSIL
+300 PDQRLAFSML
-310 EASKANLKLQRSLSA
+310 EASKANLKLQRSLAA

-382 KANSLCRRNYF
+382 RANSELYVAYSR
-393 LQKSLHP
+393 LEKAM
-400 HDLSSPIFH
+400 
-409 ESLYQSADDDLEKNF
+409 ELYQSADDDLEKNF
-424 NRLLEGVNENF
+424 NRLIEGVNENF

-453 ETSLQLYETRKDVF
+453 ETSLQLYEIRKDVF

>member
-1 MMEKKHKSGFVNI
+1 MMRQITFTLFLIFSCSLWAQSNPLKLTMKEAEELFRTHNLLLVAEYYNVDMAQAQVVQAKLFDNPVITLEQNI
-14 VGNPNVGKSTLMN
+14 YN
-27 RLVGER
+27 RLNGKYFDLGKEGESGVQIEQAINLAGQRNKR
-33 ISIITSKA
+33 IRLEKIN
-41 QTTRHRIM
+41 H
-49 GIVNTDDMQIVYSDT
+49 
-64 PGVLS
+64 
-69 PHYKLQESMLNFSQ
+69 Q
-83 SALSDADILL
+83 SALLQFEEVARTLNSEL
-93 YVTDVVETPDK
+93 
-104 NPEFLERVSKETI
+104 KETC
-117 PVILLI
+117 
-123 NKIDL
+123 
-128 LQDQSQLEDLVEKWK
+128 VEMY
-143 NRLPNAE
+143 
-150 VIPVSAQHKFNL
+150 F
-162 DYLMRRIKEL
+162 
-172 LPPSPPFFEKDALT
+172 LT
-186 DKPARFFVTEII
+186 KSV
-198 REKILQIYDKE
+198 QIYDKE

-258 RGNLKMLLNLPE
+258 RGNLKMLLNLPVTQE

-278 MLSRLDLSS
+278 MLSRLELFS
-287 LSLADLDSLLPSR
+287 LSLADLDS
-300 PDQRLAFSIL
+300 FSML
-310 EASKANLKLQRSLSA
+310 EASKANLKLQRSLAA

-382 KANSLCRRNYF
+382 RANSELYVAYSR
-393 LQKSLHP
+393 LEKAM
-400 HDLSSPIFH
+400 
-409 ESLYQSADDDLEKNF
+409 ELYQSADDDLEKNF
-424 NRLLEGVNENF
+424 NRLIEGVNENF

>member
-1 MMEKKHKSGFVNI
+1 MMRQITFTLFLIFSCSLWAQSNPLKLTRKEAEELFRTHNLLLVAEYYNVDMAQAQVVQAKLFDNPVITLEQNI
-14 VGNPNVGKSTLMN
+14 YN
-27 RLVGER
+27 RLNGKYFDFGKEGESGVQIEQAINLAGQRNKR
-33 ISIITSKA
+33 IRLEKIN
-41 QTTRHRIM
+41 H
-49 GIVNTDDMQIVYSDT
+49 
-64 PGVLS
+64 
-69 PHYKLQESMLNFSQ
+69 Q
-83 SALSDADILL
+83 SALLQFEEVARTLNSEL
-93 YVTDVVETPDK
+93 
-104 NPEFLERVSKETI
+104 KETC
-117 PVILLI
+117 
-123 NKIDL
+123 
-128 LQDQSQLEDLVEKWK
+128 VEMY
-143 NRLPNAE
+143 
-150 VIPVSAQHKFNL
+150 F
-162 DYLMRRIKEL
+162 
-172 LPPSPPFFEKDALT
+172 LT
-186 DKPARFFVTEII
+186 KSV
-198 REKILQIYDKE
+198 QIYDKE

-258 RGNLKMLLNLPE
+258 RGNLKMLLNLPVTQE

-278 MLSRLDLSS
+278 MLSRLELFS

-300 PDQRLAFSIL
+300 PDQRLAFSML
-310 EASKANLKLQRSLSA
+310 EASKANLKLQRSLAA

-382 KANSLCRRNYF
+382 RANSELYVAYSR
-393 LQKSLHP
+393 LEKAM
-400 HDLSSPIFH
+400 
-409 ESLYQSADDDLEKNF
+409 ELYQSADDDLEKNF
-424 NRLLEGVNENF
+424 NRLIEGVNENF

>member
-1 MMEKKHKSGFVNI
+1 MKEAEELFRTHNLLLVAEYYNVDMAQAQVVQAKLFD
-14 VGNPNVGKSTLMN
+14 NPVITLEQNFYN
-27 RLVGER
+27 RLNGKYFDLGKEGESGVQIEQAINLAGQRNKR
-33 ISIITSKA
+33 IRLEKIN
-41 QTTRHRIM
+41 H
-49 GIVNTDDMQIVYSDT
+49 
-64 PGVLS
+64 
-69 PHYKLQESMLNFSQ
+69 Q
-83 SALSDADILL
+83 SALLQFEEVARTLNSEL
-93 YVTDVVETPDK
+93 
-104 NPEFLERVSKETI
+104 KETC
-117 PVILLI
+117 
-123 NKIDL
+123 
-128 LQDQSQLEDLVEKWK
+128 VEMY
-143 NRLPNAE
+143 
-150 VIPVSAQHKFNL
+150 F
-162 DYLMRRIKEL
+162 
-172 LPPSPPFFEKDALT
+172 LT
-186 DKPARFFVTEII
+186 KSV
-198 REKILQIYDKE
+198 QIYDKE

-258 RGNLKMLLNLPE
+258 RGNLKILLNLPVTQE

-382 KANSLCRRNYF
+382 KANSELYVAYSR
-393 LQKSLHP
+393 LEKAM
-400 HDLSSPIFH
+400 
-409 ESLYQSADDDLEKNF
+409 ELYQSADDDLEKNF
-424 NRLLEGVNENF
+424 NRLIEGVNENF

>member
-1 MMEKKHKSGFVNI
+1 MKEAEELFRTHNLLLVAEYYNVDMAQAQVVQAKLFDNPVITLEQNI
-14 VGNPNVGKSTLMN
+14 YN
-27 RLVGER
+27 RLNGKYFDFGKEGESGVQIEQAINLAGQRNKR
-33 ISIITSKA
+33 IRLEKIN
-41 QTTRHRIM
+41 H
-49 GIVNTDDMQIVYSDT
+49 
-64 PGVLS
+64 
-69 PHYKLQESMLNFSQ
+69 Q
-83 SALSDADILL
+83 SALLQFEEVARTLNSEL
-93 YVTDVVETPDK
+93 
-104 NPEFLERVSKETI
+104 KETC
-117 PVILLI
+117 
-123 NKIDL
+123 
-128 LQDQSQLEDLVEKWK
+128 VEMY
-143 NRLPNAE
+143 
-150 VIPVSAQHKFNL
+150 F
-162 DYLMRRIKEL
+162 
-172 LPPSPPFFEKDALT
+172 LT
-186 DKPARFFVTEII
+186 KSV
-198 REKILQIYDKE
+198 QIYDKE

-258 RGNLKMLLNLPE
+258 RGNLKMLLNLPVTQE

-278 MLSRLDLSS
+278 MLSRLELFS

-300 PDQRLAFSIL
+300 PDQRLAFSML
-310 EASKANLKLQRSLSA
+310 EASKANLKLQRSLAA

-339 FINNYFAVGLSFSVP
+339 FINNYFAVSLSFSVP

-382 KANSLCRRNYF
+382 RANSELYVAYSR
-393 LQKSLHP
+393 LEKAM
-400 HDLSSPIFH
+400 
-409 ESLYQSADDDLEKNF
+409 ELYQSADDDLEKNF
-424 NRLLEGVNENF
+424 NRLIEGVNENF

>member
-1 MMEKKHKSGFVNI
+1 MMRQITFTLFLIFSCSLWAQLNPLKLTMKEAEELFRTHNLLLVAEYYNVDMAQAQVVQAKLFDNPVITLEQNI
-14 VGNPNVGKSTLMN
+14 YN
-27 RLVGER
+27 RLNGKYFDLGKEGESGVQIEQAINLAGQRNKR
-33 ISIITSKA
+33 IRLEKIN
-41 QTTRHRIM
+41 H
-49 GIVNTDDMQIVYSDT
+49 
-64 PGVLS
+64 
-69 PHYKLQESMLNFSQ
+69 Q
-83 SALSDADILL
+83 SALLQFEEVARTLNSEL
-93 YVTDVVETPDK
+93 
-104 NPEFLERVSKETI
+104 KETC
-117 PVILLI
+117 
-123 NKIDL
+123 
-128 LQDQSQLEDLVEKWK
+128 VEMY
-143 NRLPNAE
+143 
-150 VIPVSAQHKFNL
+150 F
-162 DYLMRRIKEL
+162 
-172 LPPSPPFFEKDALT
+172 LT
-186 DKPARFFVTEII
+186 KSV
-198 REKILQIYDKE
+198 QIYDKE

-258 RGNLKMLLNLPE
+258 RGNLKMLLNLPVTQE

-278 MLSRLDLSS
+278 MLSRLELFS

-300 PDQRLAFSIL
+300 PDQRLAFSML
-310 EASKANLKLQRSLSA
+310 EASKANLKLQRSLAA

-382 KANSLCRRNYF
+382 RANSELYVAYSR
-393 LQKSLHP
+393 LEKAM
-400 HDLSSPIFH
+400 
-409 ESLYQSADDDLEKNF
+409 ELYQSADDDLEKNF
-424 NRLLEGVNENF
+424 NRLIEGVNENF